1 MYRGA
6 AGINE
11 LNALLQ
17 GILNPPKPKGRE
29 MKYGDVVYR
38 TGDKVLQLV
47 NQPEHNVFNGDMGE
61 IVSIFYA
68 KENTEKE
75 DMAVVSFDG
84 NEITF
89 AKKKISTSL
98 RTPIAVRSTNRKA
111 ANFRSSSFR
120 SSKAITGC

>member
-1 MYRGA
+1 MTAPTKTVLYSLPPAADQRSRRKVVKTRCKRIFGQGYSDLAPMYRGA

-61 IVSIFYA
+61 IVSIFMQR
-68 KENTEKE
+68 NTEK
-75 DMAVVSFDG
+75 
-84 NEITF
+84 
-89 AKKKISTSL
+89 KIWPSSL
-98 RTPIAVRSTNRKA
+98 
-111 ANFRSSSFR
+111 
-120 SSKAITGC
+120 